1 MLEFI
6 SPVEFC
12 IIKSKGGSAVNL
24 HESIAEAIRRIMKE
38 RNKSLTE
45 FAEELDISK
54 NALYSYLRGDG
65 NPSIGTLEG
74 IAKKLEIEPAAL
86 LLGVLD
92 QGDRQKIAMAILET
106 FQNVALLP
114 EERRMRFAEL
124 FLEMMKLWAP

>member
-1 MLEFI
+1 M
-6 SPVEFC
+6 
-12 IIKSKGGSAVNL
+12 NL

-45 FAEELDISK
+45 FAQELDISK

-65 NPSIGTLEG
+65 NPSISTLEG

-92 QGDRQKIAMAILET
+92 RGDRQKIAMAILET